1 MGYTEFIYHSISA
14 VEEMEVSTAIMLQ
27 DTNEA
32 HKICQSRKK
41 MANGKNPVSTSSK
54 LRSKIFAFMRD
65 SLLILREFGNPI
77 WS

>member
-1 MGYTEFIYHSISA
+1 MP
-14 VEEMEVSTAIMLQ
+14 Q

-32 HKICQSRKK
+32 HKICQRRKK